1 MEHIYDEIK
10 ERHHQKLRVPAAI
23 ISSIMF
29 TFLITVFLMMTN
41 NYIQSS
47 EQLSQDLSVVSNT
60 AEIRNSSIAA
70 SN

>member
-1 MEHIYDEIK
+1 MEHIYEEIK

-60 AEIRNSSIAA
+60 AEIHQLRRVTSI
-70 SN
+70 

>member
-1 MEHIYDEIK
+1 MEHVYEEIK

-29 TFLITVFLMMTN
+29 TFLITVFLLMTN

>member
-1 MEHIYDEIK
+1 MEHIYEEIK

>member
-1 MEHIYDEIK
+1 MEHIYEEIK

-41 NYIQSS
+41 NYIQSNKES
-47 EQLSQDLSVVSNT
+47 DQNLSVVSNT
-60 AEIRNSSIAA
+60 AENKNSIIAA

>member
-1 MEHIYDEIK
+1 MEHIYEEIK

-47 EQLSQDLSVVSNT
+47 KESDQNLSVVSNT
-60 AEIRNSSIAA
+60 AENNLSIIAA

>member
-1 MEHIYDEIK
+1 MEHIYEEIK

-29 TFLITVFLMMTN
+29 TFLIIVFLMMTN

-47 EQLSQDLSVVSNT
+47 KESDQNLSVVSNT
-60 AEIRNSSIAA
+60 TENNLSIIAA

>member
-1 MEHIYDEIK
+1 MEHIYEEIK

-41 NYIQSS
+41 NYIQSNKES
-47 EQLSQDLSVVSNT
+47 DQNLSVVSNT
-60 AEIRNSSIAA
+60 AENNNSIIAA

>member
-1 MEHIYDEIK
+1 MEHIYEEIK

-41 NYIQSS
+41 NYIQANKESD
-47 EQLSQDLSVVSNT
+47 QNLSVVSNT
-60 AEIRNSSIAA
+60 AENNNSIIAA